1 MARFTKRTVLLLLGI
16 LVLLSLAVR
25 YPLVEHERHQTDSYF
40 MHSLAQSIVSDGY
53 ASWAFHPLSY
63 FGYYPFSYPSGVPF
77 LLADLSSTTG
87 LSIEL
92 CILVMNMAFA
102 VIFCL
107 AVFGLSRQF
116 LMRDEYALLAT
127 FFAVMASRFVDTTY
141 WVASARGPLVVMT
154 VLIVFVSFRSSES
167 RRNAYWFLAMLFI
180 FASLVIH
187 HMAVLLALLGLGFVF
202 AVIEAQ
208 YLIPRIQ
215 FRKRTAALGLN
226 LMILLMIT
234 VVAFGYL
241 SYFRNPVS
249 AYVDSNFLRTDWPAV
264 TLLLS
269 VAASYTNQVGFI
281 LAFAVLGAPVVL
293 WKHRID
299 TKTLFMV
306 TLLILFVPM
315 VNSSIYV
322 SMVIAP
328 FVAMLGTRWIS
339 QMLKSSRRV
348 LASLI
353 VVVLIAVSAVLPIW
367 SCDRWNSEQYVGGDT
382 VEVENQLFSD
392 AAYIR
397 VSNEGTSVM
406 SNSNDL
412 TLRMRALTD
421 ANFLGSGV
429 FLVLNGDI
437 VSRDVHSNVTWSSRD
452 FPVNLYI
459 WFEYANEPSVDSYVL
474 GTMMYGFRHI
484 AGPHATTG
492 PVNYFSNHQKVVIIV
507 DNNWPSNSVS
517 SYSVLP
523 GPLMTQLRDA
533 GWKLDASSP
542 TSKFMPVESYCTYQ
556 SSGVTLYMVNLPLA

>member
-1 MARFTKRTVLLLLGI
+1 MANFSRRTVLLLLGVI
-16 LVLLSLAVR
+16 VLASLAVR

-40 MHSLAQSIVSDGY
+40 VHSLAEAVASEGY

-77 LLADLSSTTG
+77 LLAEMSSTTG

-92 CILVMNMAFA
+92 CILLMNMAFA
-102 VIFCL
+102 VMFCL

-116 LMRDEYALLAT
+116 VMKDEYALLAT
-127 FFAVMASRFVDTTY
+127 FFTVMASRFVDTTY

-154 VLIVFVSFRSSES
+154 VLIVFVSFRSSEF
-167 RRNAYWFLAMLFI
+167 RRNGYWLMALLFI

-215 FRKRTAALGLN
+215 FRKRTAALAIN
-226 LMILLMIT
+226 LLILMMIS

-249 AYVDSNFLRTDWPAV
+249 SFVGSNLIETDWPAL
-264 TLLLS
+264 TLLIN
-269 VAASYTNQVGFI
+269 VAASYSNQVGLI

-339 QMLKSSRRV
+339 QLLRSRRRALVSIV
-348 LASLI
+348 LVALMAS
-353 VVVLIAVSAVLPIW
+353 SAVLPVW

-382 VEVENQLFSD
+382 VEVENQFFTD

-397 VSNEGTSVM
+397 VSHTGVSAI

-412 TLRMRALTD
+412 TLKMRALSG

-437 VSRDVHSNVTWSSRD
+437 VSRDVHRNVSWSERD

-459 WFEYANEPSVDSYVL
+459 WFEYEKEPGVDSHVL
-474 GTMMYGFRHI
+474 GLMTFGLRHI
-484 AGPHATTG
+484 SGSAASSQPAE
-492 PVNYFSNHQKVVIIV
+492 YFSNHQKLIVVV
-507 DNNWPSNSVS
+507 DNKWPSNAVS
-517 SYSVLP
+517 SYSILQ
-523 GPLMTQLRDA
+523 GLLMEQLRNA
-533 GWKLDASSP
+533 EWTLDPSSK
-542 TSKFMPVESYCTYQ
+542 TSVPVESYCAYQ
-556 SSGVTLYMVNLPLA
+556 SSGTTLYLVQLPQT